1 MTMKKTSNHIM
12 LGMCAA
18 GAPIK
23 GSVLRADDPLDACN
37 VVWDSPSKDHTGSMP
52 IGNGDID
59 WDTAE
64 SAPMEALVNSLSMA
78 LPFEPAEK
86 QALLEAHGLMD
97 RAQALTALLRIDAAD
112 AGDGDAPSMQ

>member
-1 MTMKKTSNHIM
+1 MRAAFEDYAADLTSPAEEPDFDRD
-12 LGMCAA
+12 GF
-18 GAPIK
+18 
-23 GSVLRADDPLDACN
+23 LDALRGYLA
-37 VVWDSPSKDHTGSMP
+37 HRSM
-52 IGNGDID
+52 DID

-112 AGDGDAPSMQ
+112 AGDGDVTPIQ